1 MDIKSLE
8 SELMKL
14 SPREKAQI
22 TAKLLASL
30 EAEGDEDL
38 DVIWLNEALTR
49 YDQLIKDNTLLI
61 DSELVIKEAKSKY
74 H

>member
-14 SPREKAQI
+14 SPSEKAQI